1 MDSLKRKIN
10 RLLGTDYEAEKEK
23 FNEYIKNYP
32 YIDPEQ
38 DQDSHIIDHILSQGI
53 SMSEIL
59 KNPRYLHYFSS

>member
-23 FNEYIKNYP
+23 HYEYIKNHP

-38 DQDSHIIDHILSQGI
+38 DQDSYIIDHALSQGI

-59 KNPRYLHYFSS
+59 KNPRYLHY